1 MVRTDRRSR
10 RLLAAAAAAVLVG
23 GAVAI
28 GRVAARP
35 LTRTRTARAAV
46 APDLRHPV
54 VFLDLSVADDKGL
67 ARARRMMRFARR
79 AAVRA
84 PAVPGVEVTDHFVPA
99 RLAADHVPRVRVH
112 EPGDR
117 PRPSGALLWIHGGGM
132 VMGTPEQ
139 DDPWLSGLADELGIL
154 VASVDYRLA
163 PEHPYPAGLDDC
175 TAALRW
181 LHDAADE
188 LGVDPDRVAVGGA
201 SAGGGLAAAVA
212 MRARDE
218 GGPPVCFQLLNY
230 PMLDDRTVLRDDHG
244 GTGTFLWNPASN
256 RFGWTA
262 YLGAP
267 PVEDDDRVHAAPARA
282 TDLAGLP
289 PAWIGVGALDL
300 FHAED
305 LDYARRLTEAG
316 VACEL
321 VDEPGMYHGADQL
334 VPNAPA
340 MQAYRRSMLDALR
353 KAVG

>member
-1 MVRTDRRSR
+1 MASTDRRPR
-10 RLLAAAAAAVLVG
+10 RLLAAAVLAG
-23 GAVAI
+23 GAVA
-28 GRVAARP
+28 VARGVSRNLVP
-35 LTRTRTARAAV
+35 RTARAAV

-54 VFLDLSVADDKGL
+54 VYLDLSVADDKGL
-67 ARARRMMRFARR
+67 VRARRMMALVRQ
-79 AAVRA
+79 AAVRGRVA
-84 PAVPGVEVTDHFVPA
+84 AGVAISDRVVPA
-99 RLAADHVPRVRVH
+99 EAAGGHATRVRIH
-112 EPGDR
+112 EPSDR
-117 PRPSGALLWIHGGGM
+117 TRPSGALLWIHGGGM

-139 DDPWLSGLADELGIL
+139 DDPWLSGLAAELGIL

-163 PEHPYPAGLDDC
+163 PEHPFPAGLDDC

-181 LHDAADE
+181 LHDSADE

-230 PMLDDRTVLRDDHG
+230 PMLDDRTVLRADHD
-244 GTGTFLWNPASN
+244 GTGTFLWTPASN
-256 RFGWTA
+256 RFGWSA

-289 PAWIGVGALDL
+289 PAWIGVGQLDL
-300 FHAED
+300 FRSED
-305 LDYARRLTEAG
+305 VDYARRLTAAG
-316 VACEL
+316 VPCEL

-334 VPNAPA
+334 VPMAPA
-340 MQAYRRSMLDALR
+340 MRAYQQSMVDALR
-353 KAVG
+353 GAVG